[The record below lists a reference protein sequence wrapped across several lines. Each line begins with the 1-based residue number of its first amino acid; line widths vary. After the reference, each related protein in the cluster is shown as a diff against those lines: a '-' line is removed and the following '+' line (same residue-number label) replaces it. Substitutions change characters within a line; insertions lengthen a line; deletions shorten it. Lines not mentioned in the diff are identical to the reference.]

1 MDMNDMEKIE
11 ESRARVNAQEAEMLE
26 RLAAFNARADK
37 WEMSPARRDLEMR
50 RVAWGDNNIPLRFLL
65 THGRDYAI
73 GPETFKGPRGEVHG
87 CYKNATHL
95 ALANESL
102 TYVEGTVYCY
112 GVGIDHAWCVDWDG
126 VVIDPTLEADK
137 DGKLDRITA
146 YFGVPFRKDYL
157 RKASLWNKV
166 YGLLDYWS
174 ARETVPKLY
183 ELGLEAGQQWLL
195 DQKKPIRRKS
205 ARIKKAAR

>member
-11 ESRARVNAQEAEMLE
+11 ESRARVNAQAAEMSE
-26 RLAAFNARADK
+26 RLAAFEARADK

-50 RVAWGDNNIPLRFLL
+50 RVAWGDNNIPIRFLL

-73 GPETFKGPRGEVHG
+73 GPETFSGPRGEVHG
-87 CYKNATHL
+87 CFKNAAHL

-112 GVGIDHAWCVDWDG
+112 GIGIDHAWCATADG

-146 YFGVPFRKDYL
+146 YFGVPFRRDYL
-157 RKASLWNKV
+157 RKALLWNKV
-166 YGLLDYWS
+166 YGLLDYFH
-174 ARETVPKLY
+174 APATVPKLY
-183 ELGLEAGQQWLL
+183 ELGLEAGQQWVL
-195 DQKKPIRRKS
+195 DQPARPPRKPRK
-205 ARIKKAAR
+205 KKAAK